1 MRSTNRDYFLSTLSV
16 LHSQRHSIIRTLQD
30 MDLRLE
36 ELEESLIMMF
46 DQQEENNI
54 DMMLDDAWQAG
65 FDYNKLQE
73 ELAMIDYEEDA
84 IIYDTLR
91 KKVKLC
97 LCDEC
102 WGVCDCGVPD
112 YRMD

>member
-1 MRSTNRDYFLSTLSV
+1 MRSTDRDYFLSTLSV

-30 MDLRLE
+30 MNMRLE

-46 DQQEENNI
+46 NQQEENSI

-65 FDYNKLQE
+65 FDYTAWN
-73 ELAMIDYEEDA
+73 EDDVV
-84 IIYDTLR
+84 IYDSLR
-91 KKVKLC
+91 NKQCKCK
-97 LCDEC
+97 ENNN
-102 WGVCDCGVPD
+102 PND